1 MKTRAD
7 GDRNR
12 ELIMRLFF
20 EGYSVNDMV
29 LETGINKT
37 TIYKRLKERGLSTK
51 MHYVYSDYEIEHEI
65 ELDRTGGCNL
75 SLNRIRD
82 KMKPGKAISFKRDGK
97 TINATVVSA
106 MPNVVHCVDA
116 QGRNY
121 CPMYTDL
128 LEN

>member
-1 MKTRAD
+1 M
-7 GDRNR
+7 
-12 ELIMRLFF
+12 EMIMDLFF
-20 EGYSVNDMV
+20 NGYSVNDIV
-29 LETGINKT
+29 RATGIHKT
-37 TIYKRLKERGLSTK
+37 TIYRRIKERGYSTT
-51 MHYVYSDYEIEHEI
+51 MHYVYSDEELQHEI
-65 ELDRTGGCNL
+65 ELDQTGGCNL
-75 SLNRIRD
+75 SLQRIRD
-82 KMKPGKAISFKRDGK
+82 KMKPGKAISFRRDGK

>member
-1 MKTRAD
+1 MRAD
-7 GDRNR
+7 RR
-12 ELIMRLFF
+12 ENTRKIIHLFMN
-20 EGYSVNDMV
+20 GYSAMDIH
-29 LETGINKT
+29 LETGIGLTTVYRRLREGGCKT
-37 TIYKRLKERGLSTK
+37 T